1 MRIVFISLGTIV
13 RPKINWK
20 QSLCKIWR
28 DKQKVLWYFPKWP
41 IKSSNNNVIF
51 NCYKRKQQTL
61 SFQCRDGPSLRDKLV
76 DLVQKKPG
84 TTTDLQ
90 HPGLSVSTEQATQPH
105 YGKQTVVRSAIV
117 DYRSMTRDRKL

>member
-1 MRIVFISLGTIV
+1 MGVLQPEITG
-13 RPKINWK
+13 RPG
-20 QSLCKIWR
+20 LFF
-28 DKQKVLWYFPKWP
+28 LW
-41 IKSSNNNVIF
+41 
-51 NCYKRKQQTL
+51 TL

-84 TTTDLQ
+84 KTTDLQ

>member
-1 MRIVFISLGTIV
+1 MEILSKL
-13 RPKINWK
+13 
-20 QSLCKIWR
+20 
-28 DKQKVLWYFPKWP
+28 KVP
-41 IKSSNNNVIF
+41 
-51 NCYKRKQQTL
+51 NCYKRKQETL

-90 HPGLSVSTEQATQPH
+90 HPGFSVSTEQATQPH
-105 YGKQTVVRSAIV
+105 YVKQTVVRSAIV